1 MVIMCVMNKRN
12 LFFIIKK
19 LILLLFEVFEIV
31 WLKNEIGINMVK
43 CEICNMIIMCFFFL
57 G

>member
-1 MVIMCVMNKRN
+1 MVIMCVINKRN

-19 LILLLFEVFEIV
+19 LKLLFKVFEIV
-31 WLKNEIGINMVK
+31 WLKNEIGVNMVK